1 MKKALSLVL
10 VLCMVLSL
18 VTVAFAEEEPIYVA
32 FFGPRTGDNTNY
44 GDYLLNGVMLKVNQ
58 VNEAGGV
65 NGRKIQVD
73 IYDDQSV
80 AQQSASVAQIIV
92 DDPKYLA
99 AVGSFNTPCVLAAA
113 TVFDEAKMVE
123 MVPCAGADSVH
134 KDHTYTF
141 RQQNTNTTEFTYIG
155 QIAVNDLKAD
165 KVGIIYIENDSGIIS
180 KGAITK
186 AVEDAGKEVVLTE
199 GIMPDQI
206 SDYTSILA
214 KFRAADPDVICL
226 TCNAKDA
233 ATIIKQS
240 KTLGMENMTWLS
252 TGTIYTDEFLEVGG
266 DAVNGVYTMTTYFAG
281 NTDPRIAAWTQ
292 AYLDAYDGATPN
304 YFATGA
310 YECMAMLVS
319 AFENGCL
326 DRASIY
332 DYLLTIREWDGE
344 TGLSVYDE
352 TRDVKKAMTILQVVD
367 GKFQMANLTDYK
379 VTK

>member
-1 MKKALSLVL
+1 MKRFLTL
-10 VLCMVLSL
+10 VLSL
-18 VTVAFAEEEPIYVA
+18 CLVLSFTSFAFAEEEPIYVA

-73 IYDDQSV
+73 VYDDQSV

-92 DDPKYLA
+92 DDPKYVA

-113 TVFDEAKMVE
+113 TVFDEAQMVE

-134 KDHTYTF
+134 EDHTYTF

-155 QIAVNDLKAD
+155 EIAVNDLKAD

-180 KGAITK
+180 KDAITA
-186 AVEDAGKEVVLTE
+186 AVEANGKEVVLSE

-206 SDYTSILA
+206 SDYTSLLA
-214 KFRAADPDVICL
+214 KFRAAQPDVITL
-226 TCNAKDA
+226 TCNAKEA

-281 NTDPRIAAWTQ
+281 NSDPRIAAWTE
-292 AYLDAYDGATPN
+292 AYLEAYDGATPN

-310 YECMAMLVS
+310 YECMSMLVS

-332 DYLLTIREWDGE
+332 DYLLTIREWDGD

-352 TRDVKKAMTILQVVD
+352 TRNVKKAMTILQIVD
-367 GKFQMANLTDYK
+367 GEFVMANLTDYE
-379 VTK
+379 V